1 MGARAFRWKRG
12 WPGVVRLID
21 LSRLSVQET
30 VVGMGRRDRGRALG
44 TNWLPPVLQMFE
56 CVKQKATATMGMSA

>member
-1 MGARAFRWKRG
+1 MGARALEWKRG

-21 LSRLSVQET
+21 PLSVQKT